1 MSVNG
6 QNTNIMGGYPNPFYD
21 SINIS
26 FELFSAD
33 TVSLKAFK
41 INGSSQVVLF
51 EDSLLSAGV
60 HNIKV
65 NLDTLPPAKY
75 LIWLYI
81 NGVMTE
87 GITMTKSQFPLSVN
101 TMNLDNVGVFYPNP
115 SSGILFMRNL
125 DVKEIEVYDLNGRIL
140 ECFKGVGL
148 TIDCSNLSNG
158 MYLFKIK
165 TENEGYQYQIIEKIT
180 N

>member
-1 MSVNG
+1 
-6 QNTNIMGGYPNPFYD
+6 MGGYPNPFYD
-21 SINIS
+21 TINIS
-26 FELFSAD
+26 FELYSTD

-60 HNIKV
+60 HDVKV

-81 NGVMTE
+81 NGVITE
-87 GITMTKSQFPLSVN
+87 GITMTKSQFPLSVK
-101 TMNLDNVGVFYPNP
+101 TLDLNDEEVLYPNP
-115 SSGILFMRNL
+115 TSGIIFSRNQS
-125 DVKEIEVYDLNGRIL
+125 VEEIEVYDLNGRIL

-158 MYLFKIK
+158 MYLLKIK
-165 TENEGYQYQIIEKIT
+165 TENEAYQYQIIEKIT
-180 N
+180 H